1 MKIIKNKMILIL
13 LFGTVLLSTTSCSLS
28 KAEKNYLDRQSTSAE
43 KYYEKKY
50 DCDIQI
56 TDSGYDYST
65 SLFFTYDT
73 DQMYFTT
80 SEDTVIYY
88 DVKSKYFSDNKQAPE
103 ILEKVE
109 SQLLPKLTGK
119 IGLTFYWDETSF
131 SCNTQY
137 YYETEESNFF
147 RKYYDADEWEN
158 FFLSERPSAYFKE
171 PLYVISAET
180 TDHNHI
186 ANQLAKSFRKY
197 FDLSSLEV
205 IFLSEEVYNQ
215 LEEYGND
222 YKGEDG
228 FYASYRISD
237 SSISIVKQNYVKI
250 TDGVYITSRKEGLI
264 FEEGDFSVSGELTL
278 NDVLTTYQNA
288 YDTHYD
294 RLKPDNSYL
303 KYQPVTTDAS
313 EGVGYRL
320 QFGDSC
326 MEKMEALPYSDWFY
340 CCIKIVPSELNF
352 TADEFGLVTIH
363 KNDLPDLRKFDLDD
377 SDKVT
382 YLYVYRTSATETF
395 LYFGEKKE
403 IVY

>member
-1 MKIIKNKMILIL
+1 MKILKNKLILIL
-13 LFGTVLLSTTSCSLS
+13 LFGTVLLSATSCSLS
-28 KAEKNYLDRQSTSAE
+28 RAEKKHLDRQSNSAE

-88 DVKSKYFSDNKQAPE
+88 DVRGKYFSDNKQAPE

-109 SQLLPKLTGK
+109 SHLLPKLTGK
-119 IGLTFYWDETSF
+119 IGLTYYWDKASF

-158 FFLSERPSAYFKE
+158 FFLSERPSAYFEE
-171 PLYVISAET
+171 PLYVISTET

-186 ANQLAKSFRKY
+186 ANQLAKSFCKY
-197 FDLSSLEV
+197 FDLTSLEV
-205 IFLSEEVYNQ
+205 IFLSEEVYNN
-215 LEEYGND
+215 LEAYGND
-222 YKGEDG
+222 YEGEDG

-237 SSISIVKQNYVKI
+237 NGIYIVEQNYVKI
-250 TDGVYITSRKEGLI
+250 TDGVYITARKEGLR
-264 FEEGDFSVSGELTL
+264 FEEGDFFVSEELVL
-278 NDVLTTYQNA
+278 NDVMSTYQDA
-288 YDTHYD
+288 YDMHYN

-303 KYQPVTTDAS
+303 KYQPVTTDATD
-313 EGVGYRL
+313 GVGYKL

-326 MEKMEALPYSDWFY
+326 TEKMEALPYSDWFY

-352 TADEFGLVTIH
+352 AADEFGLVTIH
-363 KNDLPDLRKFDLDD
+363 NNDLPDLRKFDLDD

-382 YLYVYRTSATETF
+382 YLYVYRPSAAETF

-403 IVY
+403 D